1 MMGQLLKVLLSYRAM
16 GWGRELCHVSLH
28 ECIYACLCV
37 SCMHAAVTLIQI
49 EAVSSPIAI

>member
-1 MMGQLLKVLLSYRAM
+1 MMGQLLKVLLGARVGGGSFVM
-16 GWGRELCHVSLH
+16 
-28 ECIYACLCV
+28 